1 MNKSD
6 LVREV
11 ERSSKKGDF
20 ASHAGAERAIN
31 NLFGLIRREVQRGGK
46 VSISGFGT
54 FSPCLHKKRKG
65 TNPQSGELIT
75 IPEKTVAKFAPSPK
89 FMDPVENP
97 DAGKEG

>member
-1 MNKSD
+1 MNKVD